1 MIFKVENILFLYELD
16 ILIKFL
22 INVNEL
28 LRNVLYII

>member
-22 INVNEL
+22 INVIEL